1 MIHCIIVNYIRIY
14 KLLNLVK
21 TQVQNEKN
29 SNVSE
34 IENEDEVEKLLNNSS
49 DTEQVLEKKR
59 NLTTFLIINYLLY
72 QFNFSKK
79 WC

>member
-1 MIHCIIVNYIRIY
+1 MFHCIIVNYIIIY

-21 TQVQNEKN
+21 TQVQKEKD

-34 IENEDEVEKLLNNSS
+34 IENEDEVEELLNNSS

-59 NLTTFLIINYLLY
+59 NLTIFLIINYLLY
-72 QFNFSKK
+72 QFNISKK

>member
-1 MIHCIIVNYIRIY
+1 MFHCIIVNYIIIY

-21 TQVQNEKN
+21 AQVQNEKE

-59 NLTTFLIINYLLY
+59 NLTIFLIINYLLY
-72 QFNFSKK
+72 QFNISKK

>member
-1 MIHCIIVNYIRIY
+1 MFHCIIVNYIIIY

-21 TQVQNEKN
+21 TQVQKEKD

-34 IENEDEVEKLLNNSS
+34 IENEDEVEELLNNSS

-59 NLTTFLIINYLLY
+59 DLTIFLIINYLLY
-72 QFNFSKK
+72 QFNISKK

>member
-1 MIHCIIVNYIRIY
+1 MFHCIIVNYIIIY

-21 TQVQNEKN
+21 TQVQKEKD

-34 IENEDEVEKLLNNSS
+34 IENEDEVEELLNKSS
-49 DTEQVLEKKR
+49 DTEQVLENKR
-59 NLTTFLIINYLLY
+59 NLTIFLIISYLLY
-72 QFNFSKK
+72 QFYISKK